1 MEMTVKQDLVIDAKK
16 RPLGKKNAS
25 KKAFRDEKIACVY
38 YSQSENIPIAIDR
51 SIFEKHIPKLQSNTI
66 FELDID
72 GDKKRAIIQDYDFF
86 LSNRRVSHIDFLGIE
101 KGRAF
106 KVGIPIELKSR
117 AVGVT
122 KGGTLRRFINKVRVL
137 CKPEDIPNV
146 LEIDIKNLDVGD
158 IVYIRDLAA
167 QHKNLSFLENPKKPV
182 VAVISSRILA
192 TAEAAEKA
200 EEKEEAA
207 PAAETKEKEKIPEK
221 KE

>member
-1 MEMTVKQDLVIDAKK
+1 MKQDLVIDAKK
-16 RPLGKKNAS
+16 RTLGKRNVS
-25 KKAFRDEKIACVY
+25 KKAFRDEKIACIY
-38 YSQSENIPIAIDR
+38 YSQSENIPIVIDR
-51 SIFEKHIPKLQSNTI
+51 SIFEKHIPKLQSNTV

-117 AVGVT
+117 PVGVT

-167 QHKNLSFLENPKKPV
+167 EHKNLSFLENPKKPV
-182 VAVISSRILA
+182 VAVISSRLIA
-192 TAEAAEKA
+192 TAEAEEKA
-200 EEKEEAA
+200 EEKEAV
-207 PAAETKEKEKIPEK
+207 PAAEAKEKEKIPEK